1 MSDLLQLATAL
12 RSNSVASL
20 AATLR
25 RRVGYG
31 SPKDFFDLAQNL
43 LGGKSVQPAL
53 NKLSGSEARALRC
66 LLEHRAEDANPQA
79 VDSLIEL
86 ALVYRTPNGQP
97 AVFETVAALAAPML
111 PRLAPEPG
119 LETAPIKLGQEPNR
133 AELGL
138 AAIAAFETQQSVYEL
153 LIDAE
158 QNPIKLT
165 GKTGFG
171 VSDVKRLAA
180 HLRRTTNA
188 VRAYYQLSEQLQLLE
203 LIGDRWWLTA
213 AARDYLN
220 GTLLDRWLT
229 LAGQWVTSLGSVGAK
244 ELGSVLHFY
253 PELDLVSALKS
264 VFPLADGAL
273 GETLDL
279 LAEQAQGI
287 GFSVAGRPSVLLEYC
302 LSKRTELAAELLQQH
317 LPQLQHSLIVQADLS
332 LIAPGPLDSAT
343 ESVLR
348 QFAEIEQVSV
358 ASTYRMSPLSISHG
372 LECGLTVESIR
383 TMLLDLNSKPLPQP
397 VEYLLREAETRFGR
411 LTIAA
416 GPGGAEKA
424 VIKSTD
430 AILLTQVLNDSRL
443 RAFAFQ
449 ATTASSI
456 STRFTPEV
464 VYFGLRDHGYLAI
477 RVDENGAVISPRAAL
492 SYGTG
497 LTTSGSHPMDNLING
512 LRAADERV
520 GKQPDDQDITR
531 QIQLA
536 VKNKAVLTV
545 VAEDRTGA
553 EVEFRILPTA
563 LANGRLRGMDK
574 RSDVERTIP
583 LERVK
588 RVELG

>member
-12 RSNSVASL
+12 RSNTDAAL
-20 AATLR
+20 LATLR
-25 RRVGYG
+25 RRVGFG

-43 LGGKSVQPAL
+43 LAAKSVQPAL
-53 NKLSGSEARALRC
+53 NKLSGSEARALKC
-66 LLEHRAEDANPQA
+66 LVDGRIGDANPQA
-79 VDSLIEL
+79 VESLTEL
-86 ALVYRTPNGQP
+86 ALVYVDAAGRPQ
-97 AVFETVAALAAPML
+97 AFETVAAMSAPML

-119 LETAPIKLGQEPNR
+119 LETAPIKIGMEPNR

-138 AAIAAFETQQSVYEL
+138 AAIAAFETQQAVYEL
-153 LIDAE
+153 LLDAE

-171 VSDVKRLAA
+171 VSDVKRLAT
-180 HLRRTTNA
+180 HLRRTPA
-188 VRAYYQLSEQLQLLE
+188 SVRAYYQLSEQLQLLQ
-203 LIGDRWWLTA
+203 LIGERWWLTSA
-213 AARDYLN
+213 ASEYLN
-220 GTLLDRWLT
+220 GTILDRWLT
-229 LAGQWVTSLGSVGAK
+229 LAEQWVTSLGPVGAK

-253 PELDLVSALKS
+253 PELDLVAALKT
-264 VFPLADGAL
+264 VFPLADSQL
-273 GETLDL
+273 GEVLDQ

-302 LSKRTELAAELLQQH
+302 LSRRTELAADLLQQH

-358 ASTYRMSPLSISHG
+358 ASTYRMSPLSVSHG
-372 LECGLTVESIR
+372 LECGLTIEGIR
-383 TMLLDLNSKPLPQP
+383 TMLLDLNAKPLPQP
-397 VEYLLREAETRFGR
+397 VEYLLREAESRFGR
-411 LTIAA
+411 LTISP
-416 GPGGAEKA
+416 GPGGPEKA
-424 VIKSTD
+424 IIKSTD

-449 ATTASSI
+449 ATTAASI
-456 STRFTPEV
+456 STRFDPEV
-464 VYFGLRDHGYLAI
+464 VYFGLRDHGYLAV
-477 RVDENGAVISPRAAL
+477 RLTSTGEVLSPRAAL

-497 LTTSGSHPMDNLING
+497 LTSAGSHPMDNLING
-512 LRAADERV
+512 LRAADDRV
-520 GKQPDDQDITR
+520 GKRPDDQDITR

-536 VKNKAVLTV
+536 IKNKAILMV
-545 VAEDRTGA
+545 VAEDRTGS

-588 RVELG
+588 RVQLG